1 MIKTLSGDQPKQLGE
16 VFNRFY
22 AIGKLKLSEQSNM
35 MLAGKV
41 PGPVGDAFIIVCVA
55 ALAYVIGALLL
66 KETRCR
72 DTHDDS

>member
-1 MIKTLSGDQPKQLGE
+1 
-16 VFNRFY
+16 
-22 AIGKLKLSEQSNM
+22 

-41 PGPVGDAFIIVCVA
+41 PCLVGEAFIIVCIV

-72 DTHDDS
+72 DTHDDL

>member
-1 MIKTLSGDQPKQLGE
+1 M
-16 VFNRFY
+16 FNRFY
-22 AIGKLKLSEQSNM
+22 AIGRLKLTEQSNT

-41 PGPVGDAFIIVCVA
+41 PCPVGDAFIIVCIV

-72 DTHDDS
+72 DTHDDL

>member
-1 MIKTLSGDQPKQLGE
+1 
-16 VFNRFY
+16 
-22 AIGKLKLSEQSNM
+22 

-41 PGPVGDAFIIVCVA
+41 PCLVGEAFIMVCIV